1 MVRLSEITK
10 AYREAGALNSLIS
23 LYATLDEHTFL
34 TKAGHVLQVL
44 RVRGV
49 DHECLDHPQLD
60 QIARRFEAA
69 MRIFPAAFRV
79 YQLMMK
85 RDHAVLPHQ
94 DYANVAVHQAVQNRV
109 EYLARKSDS
118 LYTLDLFFVIVHEPD
133 LSHSAVA
140 GRFRQALRDPRHA
153 ATAWFAHG
161 KTLEVLEADLQQAC
175 DNLANKVSSSIVQL
189 RDVAAMELLHVDD
202 AFRVFARLLNYGPG
216 KSDALTLHSEEGLDY
231 QLANSAL
238 ECYRDHL
245 EVDDYYVRV
254 LTLKEPPAQTYA
266 NAFAALQEL
275 PSNVIAVSEW
285 KREDNLKMRRAIN
298 SHRRH
303 HHNSSAS
310 LSNYLNMSDQAVRPE
325 EMLIDD
331 SAVAQVA
338 DLGQSLRDM
347 EVEGRYFGQ
356 FSLTIILYGLDPK
369 RTEHAAAECFK
380 VFSTHDAA
388 LMDERYNLLNAWLA
402 AIPGN
407 DIYNLRRVWLMN
419 TSYADLAFLFA
430 HSSGEPWNAHLNREY
445 LALLETNHGTPYFLN
460 LHAGDIAH
468 SLILG
473 ATGSGKSFFLNFL
486 LTNLQ
491 KYEPFTCIFDLG
503 GSYEATTQMFGGSYL
518 KIGIDKLGF
527 SINPF
532 SLTPTPENIHFLFSF
547 IKVLVESNGYRTDNA
562 DERDIYE
569 AIGNLYEAPE
579 EIRRLRSLLG
589 MIRRP
594 LAEQMQKWTAD
605 GQYGA
610 LFDNVA
616 DNLTFARFQAFDFE
630 GMDKYPAVLEPLL
643 FYILHRANAAIYEAG
658 AETVSKWFVLDEAWR
673 FFRNATTR
681 LYIVEALKTWRKRN
695 AAMILATQSG
705 EDLEQ
710 SEILPIVVES
720 CPTKLFLANPGMNEE
735 WYRRTFKLNVTES
748 QAISRLVPK
757 QQILVKRPDFAKI
770 LNLNVDPVGYWLY
783 TNSPYDNQRKR
794 EAFARYGFD
803 GGLEALARS
812 ES

>member
-1 MVRLSEITK
+1 MVRRSEITK
-10 AYREAGALNSLIS
+10 AYREAGALSSLIG

-34 TKAGHVLQVL
+34 SKRGHILQVV
-44 RVRGV
+44 RVHGV
-49 DHECLDHPQLD
+49 DHECIDHLQLD

-69 MRIFPAAFRV
+69 MRIFPTSFRV
-79 YQLMMK
+79 YQLMLK
-85 RDHAVLPHQ
+85 RDHAELAHQ
-94 DYANVAVHQAVQNRV
+94 DYSNATVQQVVKNRV
-109 EYLARKSDS
+109 EYLTAKAAS
-118 LYTLDLFFVIVHEPD
+118 LYTLDLFFVFVYEPVVMQGT
-133 LSHSAVA
+133 LA
-140 GRFRQALRDPRHA
+140 GKLRQVLRDPGHA
-153 ATAWFAHG
+153 AAAWFSQG
-161 KTLEVLEADLQQAC
+161 QTLAVVDEELRQAC
-175 DNLANKVSSSIVQL
+175 DNLANKVSSVVVQL
-189 RDVAAMELLHVDD
+189 RDVAAMEVLTVADG
-202 AFRVFARLLNYGPG
+202 FRVFARLLNYAPW
-216 KSDALTLHSEEGLDY
+216 KSDVLTLHSSEGLDY
-231 QLANSAL
+231 QLASSAL
-238 ECYRDHL
+238 ECHRDHL

-266 NAFAALQEL
+266 NVFAALQEL

-285 KREDNLKMRRAIN
+285 SREDNLKMRRAIN
-298 SHRRH
+298 SRRRH

-310 LSNYLNMSDQAVRPE
+310 LTNYLNASDQPVRQE

-338 DLGQSLRDM
+338 DLGRSLREM
-347 EVEGRYFGQ
+347 EVEGHNFGQ

-369 RTEHAAAECFK
+369 QVERASAECFK

-402 AIPGN
+402 AVPGN
-407 DIYNLRRVWLMN
+407 DVYNLRRLWLMN
-419 TSYADLAFLFA
+419 TNYADMAFLFA
-430 HSSGEPWNAHLNREY
+430 HSAGEPWNAHLNREY
-445 LALLETNHGTPYFLN
+445 LALLETNHGTPYSLN
-460 LHAGDIAH
+460 LHSGDIAH

-486 LTNLQ
+486 ITNLQ
-491 KYEPFTCIFDLG
+491 KYDPFTCIFDLG

-518 KIGIDKLGF
+518 KIGIEKLGF

-532 SLTPTPENIHFLFSF
+532 SLAPTPENVHFLFSF

-594 LAEQMQKWTAD
+594 LAEQLQKWTAD

-630 GMDKYPAVLEPLL
+630 GMDKYPKVLEPLL

-748 QAISRLVPK
+748 QAISRLIPK
-757 QQILVKRPDFAKI
+757 QQILLKRPGFAKI
-770 LNLNVDPVGYWLY
+770 LNLNVDPMGYWLY

-794 EAFARYGFD
+794 EAFARHGFER
-803 GGLEALARS
+803 GLEVLARS